1 MGNRALAG
9 QSAGIDAVPSL
20 RLGVLHDRP
29 PKADGAY
36 VVYWMTAARRTRWS
50 FALQRAIGWARE
62 LGRPLLIVEV
72 LSCGGRWDGERHHR
86 FVLQGMQENAARLAD
101 RPALYYPY
109 VEPQPGECRKLFAA
123 VAGQACVV
131 VTDDYPIA
139 LPAVTTVDAA
149 VPARVEKI
157 DGSGLLPLRAADRA
171 FPTAYA
177 FRRSLQRA
185 LPEHLLDAPVA
196 DPLAKTALPRL
207 RSLPAPIRR
216 RWPAAS
222 AGLLAG
228 ESAAVAR
235 LPIDHSVPG
244 VAANGGPGAAHAR
257 WRAFLTRR
265 LASYPELRNE
275 PEADGTSGLAPY
287 LHFGHISA
295 HEVFHDLA
303 RREGWSPGSLAER
316 ATGSRE
322 GWWGMSGAAE
332 AFLDQLVTWREVGFN
347 FSAHRPDYDD
357 YACLPAWAKATL
369 AKHARDPR
377 AYVYSAEEF
386 ASAKTHD
393 RLWNAAQ
400 RQLVIEGHI
409 HNYLRMLW
417 GKKILQWTA
426 SPEEALD
433 IMIELNN
440 RYALDGQ
447 DPNSYSGIFWIL
459 GRYDRP
465 WGPERP
471 IFGTVRYM
479 SCENTARKVRV
490 KDYLRRYSAE
500 SVGWSEGVRGE

>member
-131 VTDDYPIA
+131 LTDDYPIA

-177 FRRSLQRA
+177 FRRFLQRA

-228 ESAAVAR
+228 E
-235 LPIDHSVPG
+235 
-244 VAANGGPGAAHAR
+244 
-257 WRAFLTRR
+257 
-265 LASYPELRNE
+265 
-275 PEADGTSGLAPY
+275 
-287 LHFGHISA
+287 
-295 HEVFHDLA
+295 
-303 RREGWSPGSLAER
+303 
-316 ATGSRE
+316 
-322 GWWGMSGAAE
+322 
-332 AFLDQLVTWREVGFN
+332 
-347 FSAHRPDYDD
+347 
-357 YACLPAWAKATL
+357 
-369 AKHARDPR
+369 
-377 AYVYSAEEF
+377 
-386 ASAKTHD
+386 
-393 RLWNAAQ
+393 
-400 RQLVIEGHI
+400 
-409 HNYLRMLW
+409 
-417 GKKILQWTA
+417 
-426 SPEEALD
+426 
-433 IMIELNN
+433 
-440 RYALDGQ
+440 
-447 DPNSYSGIFWIL
+447 
-459 GRYDRP
+459 
-465 WGPERP
+465 
-471 IFGTVRYM
+471 
-479 SCENTARKVRV
+479 
-490 KDYLRRYSAE
+490 
-500 SVGWSEGVRGE
+500 